1 MEQMFL
7 LWKGGEAMAAAQKT
21 YLCIDLKSFYA
32 SVECRARGLDPFV
45 DNLVVADKARGR
57 TTICLAI
64 TPAMKALGIPN
75 RCRLFDIPEGVSY
88 IAARPRMR
96 RYMEVSAQ
104 IYGVYLRYVSPQ
116 DVHVYSI
123 DECFIDAT
131 PYLELYRTDAR
142 SFAKQLMGAV
152 MDETGI
158 CATAGVGPNL
168 FLAKVALDIT
178 AKHAP
183 DNIGFLDDDS
193 FKRQLWFHQPI
204 TDIWSIGPGIAR
216 RLAKY
221 GVRDLAG
228 VAALRP
234 ETLHREF
241 GVAAEYLIDHAW
253 GQEPCTIADVRAY
266 EPDNHSLVN
275 GQVLPGEYTFGE
287 ARMVLGEMVEASV
300 LELVEQGLVCERIS
314 LSVGYA
320 KGAVAEGGSAGGPAG
335 GAGVGDPDSL
345 RVAAPGGEAPGKAAF
360 DEVFEGGHGK
370 RRVGNKFGPGHT
382 GGTRKL
388 ERRTSSLRYLRGR
401 FEELFDET
409 TRRGARIKR
418 LSVGFGDLLPEEYA
432 TVTLLDD
439 VQADAKEHRLQ
450 EAMVAVRGKFG
461 KNALLK
467 AASLQDKA
475 TARERNC
482 QVGGH
487 HE

>member
-1 MEQMFL
+1 
-7 LWKGGEAMAAAQKT
+7 MATEKT

-32 SVECRARGLDPFV
+32 SVECQARGLDPFT

-88 IAARPRMR
+88 VAARPRMR

-104 IYGVYLRYVSPQ
+104 IYGIYLRYVSPQ

-131 PYLELYRTDAR
+131 PYLSLYGTDAR
-142 SFAKQLMGAV
+142 AFAKQLMGAV
-152 MDETGI
+152 MDEVGI

-168 FLAKVALDIT
+168 FLAKVALDVM

-183 DNIGFLDDDS
+183 DNIGFLDSES
-193 FKRQLWFHQPI
+193 FMRQLWFHHPI
-204 TDIWSIGPGIAR
+204 TDIWGIGPGIAR

-228 VAALRP
+228 VAAMRP
-234 ETLHREF
+234 ETLRKEF
-241 GVAAEYLIDHAW
+241 GVAAEHLIDHAW
-253 GQEPCTIADVRAY
+253 GQEPCTIAEVRAY

-275 GQVLPGEYTFGE
+275 GQVLPSDYSFDE

-300 LELVEQGLVCERIS
+300 LELVEQGLVCGHIS

-320 KGAVAEGGSAGGPAG
+320 KGMREDEADDGGVAEAGMGSAASTTDDAG
-335 GAGVGDPDSL
+335 RIDGHRGS
-345 RVAAPGGEAPGKAAF
+345 KARRAQAF
-360 DEVFEGGHGK
+360 DGGHGK
-370 RRVGNKFGPGHT
+370 RIPGNKFGPGHT

-388 ERRTSSLRYLRGR
+388 ERRTSSLSFLRGR

-409 TRRGARIKR
+409 TRRGALIKR
-418 LSVGFGDLLPEEYA
+418 LSIGLGDLVPQEQA
-432 TVTLLDD
+432 TMTLFDD
-439 VQADAKEHRLQ
+439 VQANAKEQRLQ

-467 AASLQDKA
+467 ATSLQEKA
-475 TARERNC
+475 TARERNR

>member
-1 MEQMFL
+1 M
-7 LWKGGEAMAAAQKT
+7 
-21 YLCIDLKSFYA
+21 
-32 SVECRARGLDPFV
+32 
-45 DNLVVADKARGR
+45 
-57 TTICLAI
+57 
-64 TPAMKALGIPN
+64 
-75 RCRLFDIPEGVSY
+75 
-88 IAARPRMR
+88 
-96 RYMEVSAQ
+96 
-104 IYGVYLRYVSPQ
+104 
-116 DVHVYSI
+116 
-123 DECFIDAT
+123 
-131 PYLELYRTDAR
+131 
-142 SFAKQLMGAV
+142 
-152 MDETGI
+152 
-158 CATAGVGPNL
+158 
-168 FLAKVALDIT
+168 
-178 AKHAP
+178 
-183 DNIGFLDDDS
+183 
-193 FKRQLWFHQPI
+193 
-204 TDIWSIGPGIAR
+204 
-216 RLAKY
+216 
-221 GVRDLAG
+221 
-228 VAALRP
+228 
-234 ETLHREF
+234 
-241 GVAAEYLIDHAW
+241 
-253 GQEPCTIADVRAY
+253 
-266 EPDNHSLVN
+266 N

-360 DEVFEGGHGK
+360 DEVFE
-370 RRVGNKFGPGHT
+370 FGPGHT